1 MKKNRSKTA
10 LERAAEVFAV
20 PSEAAAGVCRVT
32 ITGNGRAHVENHR
45 GLLGYYGTEEISVN
59 AGRIILRFRGAGLEL
74 EAMSDLELVIRGE
87 ILSLEYLV

>member
-1 MKKNRSKTA
+1 M
-10 LERAAEVFAV
+10 
-20 PSEAAAGVCRVT
+20 G
-32 ITGNGRAHVENHR
+32 
-45 GLLGYYGTEEISVN
+45 YGTEEISVN

>member
-45 GLLGYYGTEEISVN
+45 GLLGYGTEEISVN
-59 AGRIILRFRGAGLEL
+59 VGRIILRFRGAGLEL